1 MEEKTKKPIIL
12 IIDID
17 DDIGNV
23 TGRSLIFGKDEVM
36 KAAIDFAEKRPEDS
50 DTNAI
55 FAGLNLYE
63 NLKATSNDPE
73 IAIVGGHATNNML
86 AQILIKDRVKQLL
99 EKIGNKDVEFYL
111 VSDGTDELLVAEV
124 LRELAPIAG
133 MRRVIVEQH
142 LGVEG
147 SYFLLARYIRK
158 AIDDPK
164 YSKYFLGIPGILIAL
179 FGILSV
185 FGYIFLALKIILAVL
200 GVFLILKGFNVE
212 DRAYSLLTGFAKY
225 LRETSHFQIAGIG
238 ILGVTIL
245 ASVLA
250 GYYSAIS
257 KENLIIFSGSIIAN
271 SIPIL
276 LAGFTLYIVVSRI
289 FYKVTKSNLNILKET
304 ASIAIIISL
313 AFAFAQLGVT
323 LENYGLK
330 VGIITGS
337 EIINLFIGSGFLLYS
352 VAGAGVAAL
361 IELADYLYFRRSK
374 REEK

>member
-1 MEEKTKKPIIL
+1 VEEKTKKPIIL

-17 DDIGNV
+17 DDIGKV

-63 NLKATSNDPE
+63 NLKTTSNDPE

-133 MRRVIVEQH
+133 LRRVIVEQH

-212 DRAYSLLTGFAKY
+212 DRAYSLLTRFAKY

-374 REEK
+374 REEE

>member
-1 MEEKTKKPIIL
+1 VEENIKKLIVL

-17 DDIGNV
+17 DDIGSV
-23 TGRSLIFGKDEVM
+23 TGKSLIFGRDEVM
-36 KAAIDFAEKRPEDS
+36 KAAIDFAEKRPEDA

-63 NLKATSNDPE
+63 NLRTSNNDTE
-73 IAIVGGHATNNML
+73 IAIVGGHPTNNML

-99 EKIGNKDVEFYL
+99 EKIGNKNVEFYL

-124 LRELAPIAG
+124 LRDLAPIAG
-133 MRRVIVEQH
+133 LRRVIVEQH

-158 AIDDPK
+158 AIEDPK
-164 YSKYFLGIPGILIAL
+164 YSKYFLGIPGILVAL

-185 FGYIFLALKIILAVL
+185 FGYIFLALKIMLAII
-200 GVFLILKGFNVE
+200 GIFLIVKGFNIEDRTYNILKGFTN
-212 DRAYSLLTGFAKY
+212 Y

-250 GYYSAIS
+250 GYYSALS
-257 KENLIIFSGSIIAN
+257 KENLITFSGSIIAN

-276 LAGFTLYIVVSRI
+276 LTGFTLYIVVSRV

-313 AFAFAQLGVT
+313 ALAFYQLGIT

-337 EIINLFIGSGFLLYS
+337 VVINLFIGSGFLLYS
-352 VAGAGVAAL
+352 VAGAGIAAL

-374 REEK
+374 R